1 MIGSEESKILFK
13 YVVFF
18 NAITLSPFLTIYI
31 YIYMYMQLHIRTYG
45 KEMFFK
51 LYGQNH

>member
-31 YIYMYMQLHIRTYG
+31 YMYMQLHIRTYG

>member
-51 LYGQNH
+51 LCGQNH